1 MRATTKPKNRTLII
15 VIVAL
20 ALAAAGFTIGMMAK
34 STMASSDKEIG
45 IEKAKEIALSSV
57 GVTAEKATFTKATMD
72 VDDHQYEI
80 DFYTNDYEY
89 DFEIDAATGDILEKE
104 IEKHVVPEANTT
116 QDVPSAEPDTIQQ
129 SSDSSVIGVEAAKKI
144 ALQYLGLSTAKFH
157 EVKLDSDDGTRIYEI
172 ELTSNHA
179 HYDFEINAYTG
190 EILEFDQSDDDFY
203 DDRDYNEHDD
213 D

>member
-1 MRATTKPKNRTLII
+1 MRATTKPRNKTLII
-15 VIVAL
+15 VIIAL

-34 STMASSDKEIG
+34 SSMASSDKEIG
-45 IEKAKEIALSSV
+45 IERAKEIALSSV

-72 VDDHQYEI
+72 IDDHQYEI

-104 IEKHVVPEANTT
+104 IEEHFVSESNTS
-116 QDVPSAEPDTIQQ
+116 QDVPSTQANTQQ

-144 ALQYLGLSTAKFH
+144 ALQYLGISTATFH
-157 EVKLDSDDGTRIYEI
+157 EVKLDSDDGIRIYEI

-190 EILEFDQSDDDFY
+190 EILEFDQSDDDY
-203 DDRDYNEHDD
+203 YHDKDYNEDD
-213 D
+213 DD